1 MENKGDAVK
10 HQAARRVAGIATA
23 AVLVGT
29 LAACSAGGDEGEGST
44 TLRVTLANHVW
55 TDIVEDKIA
64 DFEEESGLT
73 VELTQLGEDQ
83 LSDQYNV
90 KLNAGTDEIDVMMYR
105 PLQEGKL
112 FAENGYLA
120 DLTDRVEGNSDWDW
134 ADFQSGPVGSTTYE
148 DKVVGVPTI
157 TEQEVLYYRTDLLE
171 AAGLEAPKTL
181 VELEEAAKVISE
193 SNPGVAGFV
202 ARTGKSAAVTQ
213 FSSYLFSFGGDFID
227 DEGNSTI
234 DSAEAKEAYEYYGGL
249 LHNYGPENV
258 STDMSWPEAA
268 AIFAQG
274 NAAFYTDASSLYKN
288 LTEEENS
295 TVFEHVGFAPF
306 PAGPDGSKPYNVPSW
321 ALGVNDASSNQDNAW
336 KFIEWA
342 TSPEMTLEIQQ
353 AGVPGARDSVW
364 ENPEGTSSFPEDLA
378 KAVAIGSATG
388 IGYDRPLVL
397 SVAEAREI
405 VGMPIVVAI
414 TGGDVDASI
423 AEAHEAFQKFL
434 DNENG

>member
-1 MENKGDAVK
+1 MK
-10 HQAARRVAGIATA
+10 HHSALRVLGLTAA
-23 AVLVGT
+23 AVL
-29 LAACSAGGDEGEGST
+29 AAGALVSCSAGGDEAGAEGSS

-55 TDIVEDKIA
+55 TDIVKDRISE
-64 DFEEESGLT
+64 FEAESGLT

-90 KLNAGTDEIDVMMYR
+90 KLNAGSDEIDVMMYR

-120 DLTDRVEGNSDWDW
+120 DLTDRVDGASDWDW
-134 ADFQSGPVGSTTYE
+134 NDFQSGPVGSTTYN
-148 DKVVGVPTI
+148 DQVVGVPTI

-171 AAGLEAPKTL
+171 AAGLEVPKTL
-181 VELEEAAKVISE
+181 DDLEDAAKAISE
-193 SNPGVAGFV
+193 ANPGVAGFV

-213 FSSYLFSFGGDFID
+213 FSSFLYSFGGDFID
-227 DEGNSTI
+227 AKGNSVI
-234 DSAEAKEAYEYYGGL
+234 DSKEAKAAYEYYGGL

-288 LTEEENS
+288 LTEAENS
-295 TVFEHVGFAPF
+295 TVSDAVGFAPF
-306 PAGPDGSKPYNVPSW
+306 PAGPAGSKPYNVPSW
-321 ALGVNDASSNQDNAW
+321 ALGVNAASENQDNAW

-342 TSPEMTLEIQQ
+342 TSEAMTLEIQQ

-364 ENPEGTSSFPEDLA
+364 ADPAGTASFPADLA
-378 KAVAIGSATG
+378 KAVAIGSETG
-388 IGYDRPLVL
+388 IGHDRPLVIA
-397 SVAEAREI
+397 VAEAREI

-423 AEAHEAFQKFL
+423 AEAHEGFQKFL